1 MIISGTVT
9 SSPVQGATAP
19 AAADS
24 NPLTG
29 FVPVGYNG
37 QWQSKPFGVGG
48 VAANITVTNSLALDW
63 STSTYFQ
70 YLDRRGEPDVS
81 TFVCQ
86 SNDWSNDSGRYLSG
100 PGCDPRFGL
109 FGQPQRLAWAASE
122 RRSSITGGVDL
133 FDVTCISQST
143 FYVNRLGGIA

>member
-70 YLDRRGEPDVS
+70 YLIGAANQ
-81 TFVCQ
+81 TFQPLFVNQ
-86 SNDWSNDSGRYLSG
+86 TIGQTIRVVISQV
-100 PGCDPRFGL
+100 PAAIQGL
-109 FGQPQRLAWAASE
+109 VLWPATTTGVGGVRTS
-122 RRSSITGGVDL
+122 SSITGGVDL
-133 FDVTCISQST
+133 FDVTCINQST